1 MGKGNIICQK
11 RLELIDECL
20 RKYDRPM
27 TIKEISKYCNQRL
40 NTDTTERMYR
50 YYLEKIDSDYGL
62 KLTEIRKETVVN
74 VLYIKILAPLLL
86 RVILQPTK
94 WFYAI

>member
-1 MGKGNIICQK
+1 MV
-11 RLELIDECL
+11 
-20 RKYDRPM
+20 
-27 TIKEISKYCNQRL
+27 
-40 NTDTTERMYR
+40 
-50 YYLEKIDSDYGL
+50 L